1 VTASGL
7 IHLGAGKVVVGGQ
20 VEKVAN
26 ALAHGNPLPETT
38 AGPSA

>member
-7 IHLGAGKVVVGGQ
+7 SEVGGATVVVGGH
-20 VEKVAN
+20 VETVAN